1 MRRISQH
8 AEKAQFIYNHC
19 PSAEIA
25 QFSLEDDML
34 NGKSIEI
41 KGKKII
47 NFGNSSYL
55 GLDTDERLKIAG
67 IMAISRFGV
76 QFSSSR
82 SFVSV
87 PLYEELEGLL
97 EQMFGRPAV
106 IAASTSLGHISAIPV
121 YMNGGDVALVDYQAH
136 ASLFMALQAVRG
148 AGVKIQPY
156 PHNDMVELENQV
168 RQLRDKHETVW
179 IVTDGIFS
187 MFGDASRAK
196 DLTALLDKYENV
208 YLYIDDA
215 HGMSWV
221 GQNGTGQVMNQIK
234 FHDKMILAVSL
245 NKAFG
250 AGGGALIL
258 PNNNIKTV
266 LRRAGPSLV
275 YSGPVQPSALAA
287 GIESAKIHLSPEITA
302 RQRKLK
308 KNINHFIKTA
318 RDLEIRLADWS
329 QTPIF
334 FLHIGDT
341 LPAGHLVWRL
351 REAGFFTNPGLY
363 PAVGFKESGV
373 RVSLTW
379 HHSTEDITRLLE
391 AVKRLVPEV
400 LKDYPLGK
408 LGRMEPS

>member
-1 MRRISQH
+1 MRKISTH
-8 AEKAQFIYNHC
+8 AEKAQYIYSHC

-34 NGKSIEI
+34 DGKHIEI

-47 NFGNSSYL
+47 HFGNSSYL
-55 GLDTDERLKIAG
+55 GLDTDERLKIAA
-67 IMAISRFGV
+67 IMAVSRFGV

-87 PLYEELEGLL
+87 PLYDELEDLL

-121 YMNGGDVALVDYQAH
+121 YMNAGDVALVDYQAH
-136 ASLFMALQAVRG
+136 ASLWMALQAVRG

-156 PHNDMVELENQV
+156 PHNDLQALEDHIK
-168 RQLRDKHETVW
+168 QLRDKHETVW

-187 MFGDASRAK
+187 MFGDTTRAK
-196 DLTALLDKYENV
+196 DMITLLDKYENL

-221 GQNGTGQVMNQIK
+221 GQNGTGHVMNQIK

-258 PNNNIKTV
+258 PNNDVKTV

-308 KNINHFIKTA
+308 RNINHFIKTA
-318 RDLEIRLADWS
+318 RDLGIRLADWS

-334 FLHIGDT
+334 FIHIGET

-351 REAGFFTNPGLY
+351 RDAGFFTNPGLY
-363 PAVGFKESGV
+363 PAVAFKESGV
-373 RVSLTW
+373 RVSITW
-379 HHSTEDITRLLE
+379 HHSTDDITNLLM
-391 AVKRLVPEV
+391 AVKKLVPEV
-400 LKDYPLGK
+400 LRDFSDEK
-408 LGRMEPS
+408 LAAI